1 MTKSLPKLS
10 DRLKIAFLSLLIIY
24 YSNKVNLK
32 LKSLLNSW
40 CLFSKS
46 RPVSH
51 VFQVFFVLRKKDK
64 QVTFLH
70 LYHHTVMPMISWG
83 ATKYYPGGHG
93 SFIGMIN
100 SFVHIVMYTYY
111 LLSAFGPRVQPYLWW
126 KKYITTMQL
135 VCIFQQP
142 IMVLDYLK
150 RPMKVGAALEA
161 KVCLLK

>member
-1 MTKSLPKLS
+1 M
-10 DRLKIAFLSLLIIY
+10 
-24 YSNKVNLK
+24 
-32 LKSLLNSW
+32 
-40 CLFSKS
+40 
-46 RPVSH
+46 PVSH

-100 SFVHIVMYTYY
+100 SFVHIIMYTYY

-135 VCIFQQP
+135 VRIFQQF
-142 IMVLDYLK
+142 MGLDYL
-150 RPMKVGAALEA
+150 
-161 KVCLLK
+161 